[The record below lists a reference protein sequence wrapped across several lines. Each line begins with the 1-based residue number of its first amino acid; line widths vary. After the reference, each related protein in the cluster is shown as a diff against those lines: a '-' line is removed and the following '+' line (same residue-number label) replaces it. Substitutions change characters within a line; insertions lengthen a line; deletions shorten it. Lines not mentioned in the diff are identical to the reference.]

1 MAGYGPTICH
11 GRLWAKH
18 LSWQAMGQ
26 PIVRAGYG
34 PTICH
39 GRLWVNQLSWQAM
52 GQPFVMAGYG
62 PTICHGRLWANHLS
76 WQAMGQPIVITGYGQ
91 PIVMAGYGP
100 TICHGRLWA
109 NQLSWQA
116 KTLVH
121 RKSLFLLLAVE
132 TATLSRLLSKL
143 SPHLVRLDF
152 LDIVFRNGI
161 EACCQAT
168 SSNAHKA
175 SFLLSQLYT
184 TLQRC
189 DALGS
194 TDNTQVCPVSCYGNQ
209 TWC

>member
-1 MAGYGPTICH
+1 MVLEDI
-11 GRLWAKH
+11 
-18 LSWQAMGQ
+18 
-26 PIVRAGYG
+26 
-34 PTICH
+34 
-39 GRLWVNQLSWQAM
+39 
-52 GQPFVMAGYG
+52 
-62 PTICHGRLWANHLS
+62 
-76 WQAMGQPIVITGYGQ
+76 
-91 PIVMAGYGP
+91 
-100 TICHGRLWA
+100 
-109 NQLSWQA
+109 
-116 KTLVH
+116 
-121 RKSLFLLLAVE
+121 FLLFHFLPVHPYFCSSIFVFTHPSDGWTSLRKAMFGFVLPLFDFQGPWCVGSHYVLFLAVE

-194 TDNTQVCPVSCYGNQ
+194 TDNTQVCPVGCYGNQ
-209 TWC
+209 AWC